1 VAMYA
6 PDYPLHSFDPLAAV
20 SELIAPQLNVFEI
33 PYGILVLGW
42 DYIECNSYW

>member
-1 VAMYA
+1 MFA

-33 PYGILVLGW
+33 PYGILALG
-42 DYIECNSYW
+42 

>member
-1 VAMYA
+1 MSA
-6 PDYPLHSFDPLAAV
+6 PDYLLHSFDPLAAV